1 MRNVSTKQ
9 INMQRNIIL
18 ILVVVLIF
26 ALTTT
31 TTLALYSRFVSDQT
45 SITLSNPV
53 NIYILNNNDYDDP
66 LQLPEG
72 KVIFPGS
79 RINLTLGFILGKE
92 NEPSSNAYVRVK
104 LKITS
109 DALAET
115 GGTII
120 EEGLVVYNTTP
131 YSNENLN
138 YHWIKADFSPQH
150 NGSDVWWLYVS
161 KTIIPPTETT
171 PQQTTYSAKIAENGQ
186 QRTFLDGSITI
197 STELT
202 NVFAN
207 KKIDVVYSVSA
218 IQSANVENPIK
229 SGNYYLDSVT
239 GERIYI
245 ATWGVAATI

>member
-1 MRNVSTKQ
+1 MRNVSDKQ
-9 INMQRNIIL
+9 LNMQRNIIL
-18 ILVVVLIF
+18 ILVVIIIF

-45 SITLSNPV
+45 TITLSNPV
-53 NIYILNNNDYDDP
+53 NIYILNDNDYNNP
-66 LQLPEG
+66 LIPDSE
-72 KVIFPGS
+72 VIFPGS
-79 RINLTLGFILGKE
+79 KINLTLGFTLGKE
-92 NEPSSNAYVRVK
+92 NEPSSSAYIRVK

-109 DALAET
+109 DALADT

-120 EEGLVVYNTTP
+120 EDGLVVYNTTP
-131 YSNENLN
+131 HSDENAN
-138 YHWIKADFSPQH
+138 YHWIKADFSPQS
-150 NGSDVWWLYVS
+150 NGSDIWWLYVS
-161 KTIIPPTETT
+161 KTIIPANETS
-171 PQQTTYSAKIAENGQ
+171 PQVTTYSAKVAENGQ

-218 IQSANVENPIK
+218 IQSVHVQNPIK

-245 ATWGVAATI
+245 ATWGVAESS